1 MSCQPK
7 PLNYVKIIHEPNE
20 GWEASA
26 LITHCQLFFWREG
39 WSEKE
44 EYRGVG
50 LQYLYK
56 HRPVLIS
63 FNLTFYLISCM
74 ANAGGSFFHCNIV
87 DK

>member
-7 PLNYVKIIHEPNE
+7 PLNYVQIIHVPNE
-20 GWEASA
+20 RWPA
-26 LITHCQLFFWREG
+26 LYTHCQLFFWRGGG

-44 EYRGVG
+44 ECRGVG

-74 ANAGGSFFHCNIV
+74 ANAGGSHFHCNIG